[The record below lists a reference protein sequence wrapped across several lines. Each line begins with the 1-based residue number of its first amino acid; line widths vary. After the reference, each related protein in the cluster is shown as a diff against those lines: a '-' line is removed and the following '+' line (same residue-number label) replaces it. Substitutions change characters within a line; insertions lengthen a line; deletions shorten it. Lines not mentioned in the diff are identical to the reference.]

1 MSGLEGPAVGLGA
14 KAAIAGAKHFF
25 RTTDFDRLCARL
37 AERFEDRV
45 PYTANDYGRWAENDA
60 FAAAL
65 GKYVSP
71 PHEFKREALL
81 TAITPLV
88 GPLDSE
94 TPVEA
99 FAGMVV
105 DAIHEELRLAKE
117 GDALVRFEAD
127 RVIGAIGAIG
137 SIAEA
142 RPGMLGGLD
151 LTWAPVRAESTLRRA
166 AENSVEAA
174 KRLEQ
179 ALKGRNLRAELPGL
193 IEDAPGW
200 LRQAGPDSWR
210 FLARV
215 AGILGLWRAAQH
227 AYEAMAERPG
237 ADRARALM
245 GASGAAV
252 YAGHAKAAA
261 ALHER
266 ARSIQPD
273 HPVVRLVEIS
283 KEKDSATRLALL
295 DELGEP
301 TEDEDRG
308 LALAVRALALLAAGR
323 VDDAEPLARAAIE
336 AAPEIAAVREAP
348 LAVTL
353 ARNRAL
359 HTARQAT
366 QRRKLLQAAEEYRRL
381 RDELRE
387 ACRFGE
393 SAEMLQR
400 VAECQT
406 LADRPDLARLTILEV
421 RSEELAAQEVT
432 LLIAQAA
439 FNADDPNLAEDILR
453 HYTGDHP
460 AAELM
465 RAQTMLRDP
474 DRRAEGIAILDA
486 RVAKADDR
494 AARLRL
500 MAAVPRTGDVPW
512 SEAAEALVRE
522 HEPVRAAFLKAEWYE
537 RAGQP
542 DEARRELARHANDP
556 RALEELMGHFAERE
570 EWDKAAGP
578 ARALL
583 RTGPRLRVR
592 IEAAQILNRAG
603 ETADAE
609 GDLRMVLAH
618 PDIHDEEYT
627 VAFNELTTALLRAGR
642 HVDAR
647 EVAEKA
653 VERGEPGAGWVIAY
667 TFAREGDVETARA
680 QIEGLQPRRLGD
692 VQLAA
697 EMRLVVDPAVD
708 ALRGIVE
715 LADGLP
721 EPNERVEL
729 LASLALLRTRE
740 EEEVSPGLVERA
752 SPERFVERFPNS
764 TALREVKFGDNEA
777 LLELISGL
785 AERRA
790 RAAREAEAHVLEAG
804 DWPVGGLADVVGDT
818 LAEVWAKLPRLPL
831 AYQDVSLDEEIRVAR
846 AAVGGPVVVETGALY
861 SLQLLG
867 GDITEAVL
875 AEFLL
880 SRKAQATLDDL
891 IRAVTSDLS
900 AGEET
905 ALQIG
910 WDPEACKPIAIE
922 MTAEQARVPRRAAE
936 AMQRIAARLDTA
948 ATPAL
953 VEQLGD
959 EQTDQ
964 VSTVARAYTE
974 TFDAAWRAARPVYA
988 DDRYFRRL
996 LAENGVPCFGT
1007 VALLRSLQESGAIS
1021 EEAYVAALACLH
1033 ERGSIGVART
1043 PEASQ

>member
-1 MSGLEGPAVGLGA
+1 MSGLEGPATGLGV
-14 KAAIAGAKHFF
+14 KAAVAAAKHFF
-25 RTTDFDRLCARL
+25 KSSEFDRLCVRL

-65 GKYVSP
+65 AKYVRP
-71 PHEFKREALL
+71 PHEFDRETLL
-81 TAITPLV
+81 AAITPLV
-88 GPLDSE
+88 GPVDSE
-94 TPVEA
+94 TPAET
-99 FAGMVV
+99 FAGIVA
-105 DAIHEELRLAKE
+105 DAIEEELRLAKE
-117 GDALVRFEAD
+117 GDDLVRFEAD
-127 RVIGAIGAIG
+127 RVIGAVEGA
-137 SIAEA
+137 AAA
-142 RPGMLGGLD
+142 RPGVLGGLD
-151 LTWAPVRAESTLRRA
+151 LTWAPVRAESALRRV
-166 AENSVEAA
+166 AENRVEAA

-200 LRQAGPDSWR
+200 LRQAGPDSWW

-215 AGILGLWRAAQH
+215 AGILGLWCAAQH

-245 GASGAAV
+245 GASGAAG
-252 YAGHAKAAA
+252 YAGDAKAAA

-283 KEKDSATRLALL
+283 KEKDPATRLALL
-295 DELGEP
+295 DQLGEP
-301 TEDEDRG
+301 ADDEDRG
-308 LALAVRALALLAAGR
+308 LALAVRALALLDAGR
-323 VDDAEPLARAAIE
+323 VDDAESLARAAIE
-336 AAPEIAAVREAP
+336 VAPEIAVVREAP
-348 LAVTL
+348 LAVTF

-359 HTARQAT
+359 HTARRAT
-366 QRRKLLQAAEEYRRL
+366 QRRKLLQAAEEYRGL

-393 SAEMLQR
+393 SAGMLQR

-406 LADRPDLARLTILEV
+406 LADRPDLACLTLVEV

-432 LLIAQAA
+432 LLLAQAA
-439 FNADDPNLAEDILR
+439 FNAGDPELAEDILG
-453 HYTGDHP
+453 HYTGEDP

-465 RAQTMLRDP
+465 RADTMLRDP
-474 DRRAEGIAILDA
+474 DRRAEGVAILDA
-486 RVAKADDR
+486 RVANDDEP

-500 MAAVPRTGDVPW
+500 IAGVPRTGDVPW

-522 HEPVRAAFLKAEWYE
+522 HEPVLASFLKAEWYE

-542 DEARRELARHANDP
+542 DEARRELARHAKDP

-570 EWDKAAGP
+570 EWEKASGP

-583 RTGPRLRVR
+583 RARPRLRVR
-592 IEAAQILNRAG
+592 IGAAQVLNRADK
-603 ETADAE
+603 TADAE
-609 GDLRMVLAH
+609 GVLRTVLVH
-618 PDIHDEEYT
+618 PDIHDAEYT
-627 VAFNELTTALLRAGR
+627 VAFNELTNALLRAGR

-653 VERGEPGAGWVIAY
+653 VERGEPGAGWVVAY
-667 TFAREGDVETARA
+667 TFAREGDVESARA

-697 EMRLVVDPAVD
+697 EMRLVVDSAVD

-729 LASLALLRTRE
+729 LALLALLRTRE
-740 EEEVSPGLVERA
+740 EDEVSPGLVERA
-752 SPERFVERFPNS
+752 SPQRFFECFPDS
-764 TALREVKFGDNEA
+764 TALRQVTFGDNEA
-777 LLELISGL
+777 LVELISGL

-790 RAAREAEAHVLEAG
+790 HAASEAVAHVLEAG
-804 DWPVGGLADVVGDT
+804 DWPVGGLAEVVSDT
-818 LAEVWAKLPRLPL
+818 LAEVWAKLPTLPL
-831 AYQDVSLDEEIRVAR
+831 AYQDVSLNDEIRIAR
-846 AAVGGPVVVETGALY
+846 AAAGGPVVVETGALY

-867 GDITEAVL
+867 RDITEAVL
-875 AEFLL
+875 AEFPL
-880 SRKAQATLDDL
+880 SRKAQGTLDDL
-891 IRAVTSDLS
+891 IRAVTTDLPV
-900 AGEET
+900 GEEK
-905 ALQIG
+905 AMQIG
-910 WDPEACKPIAIE
+910 WDREVSKPVAIE
-922 MTAEQARVPRRAAE
+922 ISAEEAQAPRRAAE
-936 AMQRIAARLDTA
+936 AMQRIAVRLETA

-953 VEQLGD
+953 VDQLGD
-959 EQTDQ
+959 EQSDQ
-964 VSTVARAYTE
+964 VSTVARAYADTVE
-974 TFDAAWRAARPVYA
+974 AAWRAACPVYS

-996 LAENGVPCFGT
+996 LTENDMPCFGT
-1007 VALLRSLQESGAIS
+1007 VALLRSLQGSGAIS
-1021 EEAYVAALACLH
+1021 EETHVAALARLR
-1033 ERGSIGVART
+1033 ERGHIGVA
-1043 PEASQ
+1043 P